1 MLETDRESAGF
12 DKPGIFDSH
21 AHYDD
26 KQFDPDREELL
37 IGMSERGVEYI
48 LNAGSSVE
56 TTLKTVELTK
66 KYPFVYGSAGVHP
79 EECGDMTEA
88 DVEIIRKAVLEN
100 EKIVAIGEIG
110 LDYYW
115 PGPDRDI
122 QKIWFEKQLRLAGEL
137 NYPVIIHS
145 REAAEDTMAYLKK
158 HTSSLPAGRCGIVHC
173 FSGSVE
179 YALEYIRMGYY
190 IGIGGVLT
198 FKNAQKLKQVAQAV
212 PIERIVI
219 ETDCPYMAPVPHRGK
234 RNDSGYL
241 VHVVAEL
248 ADIKGLA
255 PEEVVRITRDNA
267 LRVYGIE
274 EAN

>member
-1 MLETDRESAGF
+1 MTD
-12 DKPGIFDSH
+12 KQGIFDSH

-26 KQFDPDREELL
+26 KQFDPDRDELL

-48 LNAGSSVE
+48 LNAASSVE
-56 TTLKTVELTK
+56 TTYETVELTK

-79 EECGDMTEA
+79 EECGDMTDA
-88 DVEIIRKAVLEN
+88 DLDIIRKAALEN
-100 EKIVAIGEIG
+100 KKIVAIGEIG

-115 PGPDRDI
+115 PEPDRDI
-122 QKIWFEKQLRLAGEL
+122 QKVWFEKQLQLAGEI

-145 REAAEDTMAYLKK
+145 RDAAEDTMTFLKK
-158 HTSSLPAGRCGIVHC
+158 YTPSLPEGRCGIVHC

-179 YALEYIRMGYY
+179 YALEYIKMGYY

-198 FKNAQKLKQVAQAV
+198 FKNAKKLKQVAAWV

-241 VHVVAEL
+241 VHVVSEL
-248 ADIKGLA
+248 AGIKGIA
-255 PEEVVRITRDNA
+255 EEEVVRITTENA
-267 LRVYGIE
+267 IAVYGIDKL
-274 EAN
+274 